1 MCSLWAITSH
11 SDYSCIQTLPLGAR
25 TETDLILCIPRDS
38 GGPKAIPC
46 ETSLRPILI
55 TTPHGKPKYREL
67 SVKILRTQ
75 RPVRGKLTAEISQ
88 LGQCSG
94 ILPHSST
101 NCRGPCAG
109 AKTRHACRV
118 SGAQP
123 VTCSHEDFKQQLI
136 RISKCDF
143 GVRFPISL

>member
-1 MCSLWAITSH
+1 MCSLWATTNH

-75 RPVRGKLTAEISQ
+75 RPVRGKLTAEISL
-88 LGQCSG
+88 LGRCSG
-94 ILPHSST
+94 KLPHSST
-101 NCRGPCAG
+101 NCRRPCAI
-109 AKTRHACRV
+109 AKNETRTPSLRCPA
-118 SGAQP
+118 
-123 VTCSHEDFKQQLI
+123 EDFKQQLI
-136 RISKCDF
+136 RIISKCDF
-143 GVRFPISL
+143 GFRFPISL